1 MEKITL
7 SYLHKLIKRKEK
19 EVLELKDDI
28 RNLISKDFTI
38 IITPSTTESIFE
50 NFKNSNIENN
60 EKIKDYIDKLCKII
74 SEVKRLK
81 IILNKENALCG
92 INELMIESSH
102 LMKKIHMLEE
112 LHSYSLSYKMNDEF
126 YTTDPM
132 TELADIKSS
141 FTDNNKRF
149 EKSKYSI
156 TDKEVNEIKS
166 YIDYL
171 KLEKEKK
178 DDEIAIL
185 NQKTLIEI

>member
-74 SEVKRLK
+74 SEVKRL
-81 IILNKENALCG
+81 
-92 INELMIESSH
+92 
-102 LMKKIHMLEE
+102 
-112 LHSYSLSYKMNDEF
+112 YV
-126 YTTDPM
+126 T
-132 TELADIKSS
+132 
-141 FTDNNKRF
+141 
-149 EKSKYSI
+149 
-156 TDKEVNEIKS
+156 
-166 YIDYL
+166 
-171 KLEKEKK
+171 
-178 DDEIAIL
+178 
-185 NQKTLIEI
+185 Q